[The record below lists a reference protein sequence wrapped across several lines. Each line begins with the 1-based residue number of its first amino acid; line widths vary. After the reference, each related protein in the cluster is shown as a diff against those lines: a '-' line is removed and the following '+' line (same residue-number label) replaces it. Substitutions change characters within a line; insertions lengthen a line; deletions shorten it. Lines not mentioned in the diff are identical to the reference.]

1 MSSGVQDKE
10 CLGMIQ
16 GVIYVPGIVLEV
28 GASVVDCSRC
38 KVCRICSGSALDI
51 LICVVHEDV
60 SAGEYKD
67 R

>member
-1 MSSGVQDKE
+1 
-10 CLGMIQ
+10 MIQ